1 MLNRLLEGKLDLR
14 QLEHFVAVAEE
25 QHFTR
30 AASRLHIVQSGLSA
44 SIRALEDEMG
54 AALFERTTRRVN
66 LTQAGQ
72 AFLDEARR
80 VLSAAKIARGVVADM
95 QSLQRGRLTIG
106 AIQGLSPFID
116 LPKLL
121 GDFHR
126 AYPNV
131 EIRLSFDETGALID
145 GVLDGRLDIA
155 FTQFIEVPPAELM
168 ATMLA
173 CDPLVL
179 ACPSHHPRAGQLD
192 LQLADIAR
200 EDFIDLPIGH
210 GTRQLIDQSFAA
222 AGLSRRSGFEVND
235 LTMQLNMVAH
245 GLGVAL
251 VPEMVVESWERKGA
265 NAQLSHASLAEPEP
279 CWELAVVFRKQLE
292 TDQPCS
298 AAANACLA
306 LLPPPL

>member
-1 MLNRLLEGKLDLR
+1 METKLDLR

-25 QHFTR
+25 RHFTR
-30 AASRLHIVQSGLSA
+30 AAARLHIVQSGLSA

-66 LTQAGQ
+66 VTQAGQ

-95 QSLQRGRLTIG
+95 QSLQRGRLIIG

-126 AYPNV
+126 QYPNI
-131 EIRLSFDETGALID
+131 EIRLSFDGTEALIE
-145 GVLDGRLDIA
+145 GVLEGRLDIA
-155 FTQFIEVPPAELM
+155 FTQFVKMPPAELM

-179 ACPSHHPRAGQLD
+179 ACPRHHARAGQQD
-192 LQLADIAR
+192 LQLSDIVN

-210 GTRQLIDQSFAA
+210 GTRQLVDQSFAT

-235 LTMQLNMVAH
+235 LAMQLDMVAH

-251 VPEMVVESWERKGA
+251 VPEMVVEKWEREGSSA
-265 NAQLSHASLAEPEP
+265 PLSHASLAEPEP
-279 CWELAVVFRKQLE
+279 CWELAVVFRKQLTADE
-292 TDQPCS
+292 PCS
-298 AAANACLA
+298 AAASACLG
-306 LLPPPL
+306 LLPKLP

>member
-1 MLNRLLEGKLDLR
+1 LETKLDLR

-72 AFLDEARR
+72 AFLGEARR
-80 VLSAAKIARGVVADM
+80 VLSAAKIARTVVADM
-95 QSLQRGRLTIG
+95 QTLQRGHLMIG

-126 AYPNV
+126 QYPNV
-131 EIRLSFDETGALID
+131 EIRLSFDETGALMD

-155 FTQFIEVPPAELM
+155 FTQFVDALPSELT

-179 ACPSHHPRAGQLD
+179 ACPSHHARAGQQD
-192 LQLADIAR
+192 LQLVDIAR
-200 EDFIDLPIGH
+200 ENFIDLPTAH
-210 GTRQLIDQSFAA
+210 GTRQLVDQSFAA
-222 AGLSRRSGFEVND
+222 AGLSRRSAYEVDD
-235 LTMQLNMVAH
+235 LTMQLDMVAH

-251 VPEMVVESWERKGA
+251 VPELVARGRESEVT
-265 NAQLSHASLAEPEP
+265 NMPLSHASLAEPEP
-279 CWELAVVFRKQLE
+279 CWELAVVFRKQL
-292 TDQPCS
+292 TTALPCS
-298 AAANACLA
+298 AAANACLE
-306 LLPPPL
+306 LLPKLP

>member
-1 MLNRLLEGKLDLR
+1 MDLR

-44 SIRALEDEMG
+44 SIRSLEDEMG
-54 AALFERTTRRVN
+54 AALFVRTTRRVS

-72 AFLDEARR
+72 AFLVEARR
-80 VLSAAKIARGVVADM
+80 VLSAAKIARTVVADM
-95 QSLQRGRLTIG
+95 QTLQRGRLMIG

-126 AYPNV
+126 QYPNV
-131 EIRLSFDETGALID
+131 EIRLSFDETAVLME
-145 GVLDGRLDIA
+145 GVLEGRLDIA
-155 FTQFIEVPPAELM
+155 FTQFVDALPAELA

-179 ACPSHHPRAGQLD
+179 ACPNHHAWAGQQN
-192 LQLADIAR
+192 LQFADIAR
-200 EDFIDLPIGH
+200 ENFIDLPTAH
-210 GTRQLIDQSFAA
+210 GTRQLVDRSFAA
-222 AGLSRRSGFEVND
+222 AGLFRRSAYEVDD
-235 LTMQLNMVAH
+235 LTMQLDMVAH

-251 VPEMVVESWERKGA
+251 VPELVARSRESEVPGTP
-265 NAQLSHASLAEPEP
+265 LSLAFLAVPEP
-279 CWELAVVFRKQLE
+279 CWELAAVYRKQLVNN
-292 TDQPCS
+292 QPCS
-298 AAANACLA
+298 AAANACLG
-306 LLPPPL
+306 LLPEAPRTNNG

>member
-1 MLNRLLEGKLDLR
+1 VLNRLLETKLDLR

-66 LTQAGQ
+66 LTQTGQ

-80 VLSAAKIARGVVADM
+80 VLSAAKVVRGVVADM
-95 QSLQRGRLTIG
+95 QSLQRGRLMIG

-126 AYPNV
+126 EYPNI
-131 EIRLSFDETGALID
+131 EIRLSFDETGALIE
-145 GVLDGRLDIA
+145 GVLEGRLDIA
-155 FTQFIEVPPAELM
+155 FTQFVEAPPPELT

-179 ACPSHHPRAGQLD
+179 ACPSHHARAGQQE
-192 LQLADIAR
+192 LQLAEIAR
-200 EDFIDLPIGH
+200 EDFIDLPIAH
-210 GTRQLIDQSFAA
+210 GTRQLVDQSFAA
-222 AGLSRRSGFEVND
+222 AGLSRRSAYEVDD
-235 LTMQLNMVAH
+235 LTMQLDMVAH

-251 VPEMVVESWERKGA
+251 VPELVARSRTNDVTNSP
-265 NAQLSHASLAEPEP
+265 LSLAFLAEPEP
-279 CWELAVVFRKQLE
+279 CWELAAVFRKQLI

-298 AAANACLA
+298 AAASACLG
-306 LLPPPL
+306 LLPRSR

>member
-1 MLNRLLEGKLDLR
+1 LDLR

-54 AALFERTTRRVN
+54 AALFERTTRRVS
-66 LTQAGQ
+66 LTQAGN

-95 QSLQRGRLTIG
+95 QSLQRGRLMIG
-106 AIQGLSPFID
+106 VIQGLSPFID

-126 AYPNV
+126 EYPNI
-131 EIRLSFDETGALID
+131 EIHLSFGETGALIE
-145 GVLDGRLDIA
+145 GVCEGRLDIA
-155 FTQFIEVPPAELM
+155 FTQFVEAPPVELM
-168 ATMLA
+168 AKMLA

-179 ACPSHHPRAGQLD
+179 ACPSHHPRAGQQG
-192 LQLADIAR
+192 LQLANIMQ
-200 EDFIDLPIGH
+200 EDFIDLPISH
-210 GTRQLIDQSFAA
+210 GTRQLVDQSFAE
-222 AGLSRRSGFEVND
+222 AGLSRRSAYQVDD
-235 LTMQLNMVAH
+235 LTMQLDMVAH

-251 VPEMVVESWERKGA
+251 VPELVARSRIR
-265 NAQLSHASLAEPEP
+265 NDNDSPLSLAHLAEPEP
-279 CWELAVVFRKQLE
+279 CWELAAVYRKQLE
-292 TDQPCS
+292 SDAPCS
-298 AAANACLA
+298 AAASACLGF
-306 LLPPPL
+306 LPAQL

>member
-1 MLNRLLEGKLDLR
+1 MQLDLR

-25 QHFTR
+25 RHFTR
-30 AASRLHIVQSGLSA
+30 AAARLHIVQSGLSA

-54 AALFERTTRRVN
+54 TALFERTTRRVN
-66 LTQAGQ
+66 LTPAGH
-72 AFLDEARR
+72 AFLEEARR
-80 VLSAAKIARGVVADM
+80 VLMAAKVARSVVADM
-95 QSLQRGRLTIG
+95 QSLQRGRLMIG

-126 AYPNV
+126 EYPNV

-145 GVLDGRLDIA
+145 GVLEGRLDIA
-155 FTQFIEVPPAELM
+155 FTQFVEAPPAELM
-168 ATMLA
+168 ARMLA

-179 ACPSHHPRAGQLD
+179 ACPNHHKLAGQQD

-200 EDFIDLPIGH
+200 ENFIDLPIAH
-210 GTRQLIDQSFAA
+210 GTRQLVDQSFAA
-222 AGLSRRSGFEVND
+222 AGLSRRSEFEVDD
-235 LTMQLNMVAH
+235 LTMQLDMVAH

-251 VPEMVVESWERKGA
+251 VPELVVQSRVREGS
-265 NAQLSHASLAEPEP
+265 NAPLSHAFLAEPEP

-292 TDQPCS
+292 TDHPSS
-298 AAANACLA
+298 AAASACLA
-306 LLPPPL
+306 LLPRPL

>member
-1 MLNRLLEGKLDLR
+1 MDLR

-30 AASRLHIVQSGLSA
+30 AADRLHIVQSGLSA

-66 LTQAGQ
+66 LTQAGR

-80 VLSAAKIARGVVADM
+80 VLSAAKVARGVVADM

-126 AYPNV
+126 QYPNI
-131 EIRLSFDETGALID
+131 EIGLSFDGTETLID

-155 FTQFIEVPPAELM
+155 FTQFVDTLPVELT

-179 ACPSHHPRAGQLD
+179 ACPSHHAQAGRHD
-192 LQLADIAR
+192 LQLIDIAQ
-200 EDFIDLPIGH
+200 ENFIDLPIAH
-210 GTRQLIDQSFAA
+210 GTRQLVDRSFVA
-222 AGLSRRSGFEVND
+222 AGLSRRSAYEVDD
-235 LTMQLNMVAH
+235 LTMQLDMVAH

-251 VPEMVVESWERKGA
+251 VPELVARSRESEA
-265 NAQLSHASLAEPEP
+265 SNAPLSHASLAEPEP
-279 CWELAVVFRKQLE
+279 CWELAVVFRKQL
-292 TDQPCS
+292 TTGQPCS
-298 AAANACLA
+298 AAAKACLA
-306 LLPPPL
+306 FLPKLQW

>member
-1 MLNRLLEGKLDLR
+1 MDLR
-14 QLEHFVAVAEE
+14 QLEHFVVVAEE

-30 AASRLHIVQSGLSA
+30 AATRLHIVQSGLSA
-44 SIRALEDEMG
+44 SIRTLEDEMG

-66 LTQAGQ
+66 LTQAGR

-80 VLSAAKIARGVVADM
+80 VLSAAKVARSVVADM
-95 QSLQRGRLTIG
+95 QSLQRGRLTFG

-126 AYPNV
+126 QYPNI
-131 EIRLSFDETGALID
+131 EIGLSFDGTETLID

-155 FTQFIEVPPAELM
+155 FTQFVDTLPVELT

-179 ACPSHHPRAGQLD
+179 ACPSHHAQAGRHD
-192 LQLADIAR
+192 LQLIDIA
-200 EDFIDLPIGH
+200 EENFIDLPIAH
-210 GTRQLIDQSFAA
+210 GTRQLVDRSFAA
-222 AGLSRRSGFEVND
+222 AGLSRRSAYEVDD
-235 LTMQLNMVAH
+235 LTMQLDMVAH

-251 VPEMVVESWERKGA
+251 VPELVARSRESEVS
-265 NAQLSHASLAEPEP
+265 NALLSHASLAEPEP
-279 CWELAVVFRKQLE
+279 CWELAVVFRKQL
-292 TDQPCS
+292 TTGQPCS
-298 AAANACLA
+298 PAAKACLA
-306 LLPPPL
+306 LLPKLQL